1 MAFPVSSSA
10 LDRPAM
16 SVTSHAVVPQ
26 RPAPAT
32 HRLRP
37 LATPA
42 ALMAL
47 LAAITLLTTQMASA
61 PAQLTV
67 TEMLI
72 RVTVVV
78 GMGVFI
84 GNSGIMSFGHMGFM
98 CIGAFAAAWAAT
110 EPMVKAIT
118 LPGLPEWLAARQYG
132 FALATAGAALLSAL
146 VALPLGLALGR
157 LTGIAASI
165 ATFAFLAI
173 VNSVYA
179 NWDSVTGGTGSLI
192 NIPTVVGPWTAL
204 AFACLAVGV
213 AHAFQQSRAGLMLRA
228 AREDEVAAG
237 ACAIPTARV
246 RLMAFVLSA
255 ALVGMGGALHAQF
268 LGVLSVDAFYLGLSF
283 VTLAMLVVGGI
294 GTLTGTVVGVLAVT
308 ALVELLRA
316 CESGFMLGGMRLA
329 LPPGSQEIGLGVFLA
344 LVLVFRPAGLAG
356 AREWM
361 APRA

>member
-1 MAFPVSSSA
+1 MASPFPRTAADCTA
-10 LDRPAM
+10 LTDALRAE
-16 SVTSHAVVPQ
+16 AL
-26 RPAPAT
+26 AT
-32 HRLRP
+32 ATGMPSGLRI
-37 LATPA
+37 LITPA

-47 LAAITLLTTQMASA
+47 LAAITLLTTQGLSQ

-78 GMGVFI
+78 GMSVFI
-84 GNSGIMSFGHMGFM
+84 GNSGIMSFGHIGFM
-98 CIGAFAAAWAAT
+98 CIGAFAAAWATTA
-110 EPMVKAIT
+110 PMVKAIT
-118 LPGLPEWLAARQYG
+118 LPGLPEWLGAHQYG
-132 FALATAGAALLSAL
+132 FAPATAGATLLSAL
-146 VALPLGLALGR
+146 AALPLGIAMGR

-204 AFACLAVGV
+204 AFACV
-213 AHAFQQSRAGLMLRA
+213 AIAAAFTFQRSRSGLMLRA

-237 ACAIPTARV
+237 SCAIPTPRV
-246 RLMAFVLSA
+246 RLTAFVLSA

-294 GTLTGTVVGVLAVT
+294 GSLTGAIAGVLAVT

-316 CESGFMLGGMRLA
+316 GEAGFALGSVHLA
-329 LPPGSQEIGLGVFLA
+329 LPPGSQEIGLGIFLA
-344 LVLVFRPAGLAG
+344 LVLVFRPAGLVG
-356 AREWM
+356 SDEWL

>member
-1 MAFPVSSSA
+1 MASPFSHAP
-10 LDRPAM
+10 LDRTAM
-16 SVTSHAVVPQ
+16 SATSYADAPL
-26 RPAPAT
+26 APAAIPRGL
-32 HRLRP
+32 HG

-42 ALMAL
+42 ALIAVLAALTL
-47 LAAITLLTTQMASA
+47 LATQGLSQTAL
-61 PAQLTV
+61 LTV

-84 GNSGIMSFGHMGFM
+84 GNSGIMSFGHVGFM
-98 CIGAFAAAWAAT
+98 CIGAFAAAWATT

-118 LPGLPEWLAARQYG
+118 LPGLPEWLGTHQYG

-146 VALPLGLALGR
+146 VALPLGIALGR
-157 LTGIAASI
+157 LAGIAASI

-204 AFACLAVGV
+204 AFACLAIAV
-213 AHAFQQSRAGLMLRA
+213 AFAFQRSRTGLMLRA
-228 AREDEVAAG
+228 TREDEVAAG
-237 ACAIPTARV
+237 ACAIPTSRV

-294 GTLTGTVVGVLAVT
+294 GSLTGAVTGVLAVT

-316 CESGFMLGGMRLA
+316 GEAGLALGSVRLA
-329 LPPGSQEIGLGVFLA
+329 LPPGSQEIGLGIFLA
-344 LVLVFRPAGLAG
+344 LVLVFRPAGLVG
-356 AREWM
+356 TREWL

>member
-1 MAFPVSSSA
+1 MASPFIPASSS
-10 LDRPAM
+10 RPAM
-16 SVTSHAVVPQ
+16 SATPLPDASL
-26 RPAPAT
+26 APAEMPAG
-32 HRLRP
+32 LRG

-42 ALMAL
+42 VLIAW
-47 LAAITLLTTQMASA
+47 LAVLTFVATQWLPQ

-72 RVTVVV
+72 RVVVVV
-78 GMGVFI
+78 GMSVFI

-98 CIGAFAAAWAAT
+98 CIGAFAAAWGAT
-110 EPMVKAIT
+110 EPLAKSIT
-118 LPGLPEWLAARQYG
+118 LPGLPQWLGAHQYG
-132 FALATAGAALLSAL
+132 FAAVTAGATLLSAA
-146 VALPLGLALGR
+146 VALPLGIALGR
-157 LTGIAASI
+157 LAGIAASI

-204 AFACLAVGV
+204 AFACVAIGV
-213 AHAFQQSRAGLMLRA
+213 AFWFQQSRVGLMLRA
-228 AREDEVAAG
+228 TREDEVAAS
-237 ACAIPTARV
+237 ACAIPASRV
-246 RLMAFVLSA
+246 RLAAFVLSA

-268 LGVLSVDAFYLGLSF
+268 IGVLSVDAFYLGLSF

-294 GTLTGTVVGVLAVT
+294 GSLTGAVAGVLAVT

-316 CESGFMLGGMRLA
+316 GEAGLSLGGLRLA
-329 LPPGSQEIGLGVFLA
+329 LPPGSQEIGLGIFLA

-356 AREWM
+356 AREWL